1 MINVV
6 LQRGSQRNKE
16 EVDGVR
22 VESNVFMLLGA
33 KDESFGTYSAPVDGW
48 NRDVRGDNDLPTA
61 TLLVEQW
68 RLFPRRVLRPKRSR
82 QIIIL
87 PCAWRGMVI
96 ISERPRVQGSS
107 YFDNS
112 TIRGG

>member
-61 TLLVEQW
+61 TRGAMASLSSTCTPPQALPPDHHPAL
-68 RLFPRRVLRPKRSR
+68 RLAWHGHHKR
-82 QIIIL
+82 
-87 PCAWRGMVI
+87 
-96 ISERPRVQGSS
+96 ETQGSGE
-107 YFDNS
+107 F
-112 TIRGG
+112 IL